1 MPPKTLVTYV
11 LSEEDN
17 EAFDAVID
25 DILRAG
31 HDPRTGD
38 LYDLAWRYLAGVPAG
53 LREALSGFRNGET
66 GSAFAIRGLRMDPDA
81 IEPTPASWADADSLR
96 REEIFLALTGMC
108 LGEVFGWSTIQNG
121 SLIQN
126 VLPLPGVEQEQ
137 SGHSSDVL
145 LGWHTE
151 DAFHPYRCDY
161 VGLLGIRN
169 LDRIPTTVAS
179 IRDIE
184 LSEEAKRILS
194 ERRYVIYPDTEH
206 LGQTPDDGTH
216 FGLSEIQKLRD
227 DPEPVAVL
235 FGHPDEPYLRLDP
248 FYMKTFDTDPEAE
261 VALKEICEKLMIS
274 EYDVVLEPGDIVYVD
289 NFTAVHG
296 RRPFRA
302 KYDGRDRWLKKLTV
316 TRNLRASRGLRRS
329 SSSRVIG

>member
-1 MPPKTLVTYV
+1 M
-11 LSEEDN
+11 
-17 EAFDAVID
+17 
-25 DILRAG
+25 
-31 HDPRTGD
+31 
-38 LYDLAWRYLAGVPAG
+38 
-53 LREALSGFRNGET
+53 
-66 GSAFAIRGLRMDPDA
+66 
-81 IEPTPASWADADSLR
+81 SWAEPDSLR
-96 REEIFLALTGMC
+96 REELFLALTGMC
-108 LGEVFGWSTIQNG
+108 LGEVYGWSTLQNG

-126 VLPLPGVEQEQ
+126 VLPLPGVEHEQ

-161 VGLLGIRN
+161 VGLLCIRN
-169 LDRIPTTVAS
+169 LDRVPTTVAS

-184 LSEEAKRILS
+184 LSEDAKKILS
-194 ERRYVIYPDTEH
+194 EPRYVIYPDTEH
-206 LGQTPDDGTH
+206 LGQTLDDGTH
-216 FGLSEIQKLRD
+216 FGLSEIRKLQD
-227 DPEPVAVL
+227 SPEPVAVL

-248 FYMKTFDTDPEAE
+248 FYMTTFGTDPEAE
-261 VALKEICEKLMIS
+261 EALKEICEKLMIA

-316 TRNLRASRGLRRS
+316 TRNLRASRSLRRS
-329 SSSRVIG
+329 SSCRVIG